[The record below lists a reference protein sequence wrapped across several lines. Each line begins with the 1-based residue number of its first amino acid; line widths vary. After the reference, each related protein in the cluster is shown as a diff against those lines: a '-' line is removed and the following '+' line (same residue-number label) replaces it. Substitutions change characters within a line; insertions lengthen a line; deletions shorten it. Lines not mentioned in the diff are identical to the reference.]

1 MHYRNAVNPPKRTY
15 EFMTDIFSSFYFK
28 LEHKF
33 DVDLLCNYS
42 PWVKMLINFLM
53 KGKGEALVTLT
64 GQ

>member
-1 MHYRNAVNPPKRTY
+1 MRTY